1 MPKIHRI
8 RIVGLK
14 YDGMQKQYKDT
25 TFNFHNEKTST
36 NGLIAMM
43 NGGGKGVFLQTI
55 FQILKPGT
63 SWGKQNNRYYQQFFF
78 NQKEQFIPYTF
89 HVVIQWEL
97 DGADS
102 RHLVTGG
109 MFSAEQRISMSEEGG
124 TESKTLEQEAKILPN
139 ITFYTREFERK
150 EEAALEHIPLFEDEE
165 VAENESLKDYLK
177 WNGYDVY
184 RDTKKHY
191 RILDT
196 YGINRKDWDIMKD
209 INKDEGGV
217 GKYFEGAED
226 DHSLFQKR
234 IIPTVSQVLQR
245 TDHQKDDLVEIF
257 KSQASIAKDLPVL
270 LKREQAHKEFLE
282 DIVPFEEHLAKGV
295 EHKEIVQGS
304 VKVGRQLLGALE
316 HLKQSEEETLL
327 TLAKDMEKLA
337 IRQAELFFQKDNLE
351 YAKAHREVMDWD
363 KKLVAERDKHTSLQM
378 TVKEKQQRKE
388 ELSFLLLLKEWS
400 ENEQSIRA
408 LSQQIATLEQNSGLQ
423 QTNQRMDE
431 IKQEARK
438 QWEQSYQS
446 LQEALKQYFGYRKF
460 LKKKEAELA
469 GQDKQKTKEIA
480 QASTEIDFLYTQ
492 IHTFEAKEEALTK
505 EFGDRLTYDVNGY
518 IENLAKQI
526 KDKKDRLE
534 DLQTKDKESSEK
546 QNLLANSHG
555 TLAQAIQFSE
565 EKCEELTA
573 AHEVQQQKE
582 ARLFE
587 KLHGLIT
594 DVTVPFTHSLLSKY
608 VLQIEELLSINLQQA
623 EQMKKELWET
633 QLDHSL
639 NDEPF
644 WIANKDVKELKDWID
659 EKTGIDV
666 FYGTQFLQSLSPEEL
681 ANHLVTYPLLP
692 YGLVVSGPQWQ
703 KINQQV
709 LTGRLFNSPVPIFL
723 REEMNSDGQPSSFV
737 IINGSEKELLT
748 DKNQFN
754 NWKIKIANQIHE
766 KKDTL
771 IELEKTEIL
780 LRRMLKEIDRFL
792 SGELSSEIEKALNQE
807 QNALLSKKAQLQEIT
822 TNQQKEKD
830 LQLDLKAQLEKTNQ
844 KIEKLKTDVGT
855 LEDFVQ
861 EKTLHQENK
870 RVKLEKEKQKEA
882 LGLAQQEIVKE
893 YENIVEMKSKWNQ
906 TYLEWKLSTEQNI
919 KEISFFI
926 EEAAF
931 PSDEKADQ
939 SEELPRLSPH
949 LLEGINGSIE
959 ELKQLQKSKEEQ
971 ARELLVI
978 QATKE
983 SEQKQQLKLEKKLQA
998 LNEEWR
1004 DAPEPAEPIS
1014 ILENMLQ
1021 TAQKET
1027 KTAEK
1032 EEREQGTAVTVA
1044 ETSLKHATEQRD
1056 KSGKKIA
1063 KHEKQPEEWAD
1074 LDLEVKD
1081 VEIKDQMKQTKE
1093 EVKQAEQRQKET
1105 ETNISGYEGDL
1116 LTLSVILKEE
1126 ASAFTDSDLEKIRS
1140 QGKQCILSWC
1150 EKHQALQED
1159 GQEKHA
1165 KIDQS
1170 LRNLKQTIEGK
1181 DWEIRFKNEVLTT
1194 LDHMD
1199 TRHYSH
1205 IQSIVKNMKRFSQ
1218 SGLEQ
1223 LERDKERAEKAQN
1236 FWASRASMKVM
1247 SIAEAIR
1254 SMIAKM
1260 KLKND
1265 RGVFPL
1271 VQLKEDILPK
1281 KAEEIEP
1288 LLKQHF
1294 VSAINKITKQ
1304 FDLIDDH
1311 NRALDEE
1318 IKMLI
1323 SDEQILFVSL
1333 RNRYPELLVYNM
1345 RTDNAFM
1352 YGKPQ
1357 REHYSTWQTINQGSK
1372 TKSDG
1377 SGGQKL
1383 SARMVMMMMLLSV
1396 KSETDKSWVP
1406 LVCDNPFGQAASA
1419 HVLDPIFAVAE
1430 KLKFQ
1435 FIVVTPPELVKT
1447 EISQR
1452 FDAYYK
1458 LDFIRE
1464 KGKEIVSDTI
1474 VPAFRIYQGEEVM
1487 Q

>member
-25 TFNFHNEKTST
+25 TFNFHNDETST

-78 NQKEQFIPYTF
+78 NNKEQFIPYTF
-89 HVVIQWEL
+89 HVLIQWEL
-97 DGADS
+97 DGADH

-109 MFSAEQRISMSEEGG
+109 MFSAEQRISMSEESGN
-124 TESKTLEQEAKILPN
+124 ESKTLEQEAKILPT

-150 EEAALEHIPLFEDEE
+150 EEAALEHIPLYENGE
-165 VAENESLKDYLK
+165 VAETESLKDYLK

-234 IIPTVSQVLQR
+234 IIPTVSQVLHR
-245 TDHQKDDLVEIF
+245 TEHQKNDLVEIF

-295 EHKEIVQGS
+295 EHKEIVLASIQT
-304 VKVGRQLLGALE
+304 GRQLLGALE
-316 HLKQSEEETLL
+316 HLKQSEEETQLSL
-327 TLAKDMEKLA
+327 EKDLEKLI
-337 IRQAELFFQKDNLE
+337 IRQANLRFQKDNLE
-351 YAKAHREVMDWD
+351 FAKAHRVVMDWD
-363 KKLVAERDKHTSLQM
+363 KKLVEEREKHTSKHAI
-378 TVKEKQQRKE
+378 VKEKQERKAQ
-388 ELSFLLLLKEWS
+388 LDFQLLLKEWS
-400 ENEQSIRA
+400 ENEQSIRS
-408 LSQQIATLEQNSGLQ
+408 LSQQIATLEQNSGLEQ
-423 QTNQRMDE
+423 VNQRMDE

-438 QWEQSYQS
+438 QWEQSFLS
-446 LQEALKQYFGYRKF
+446 IQEGVKQYLGYQKF
-460 LKKKEAELA
+460 LNKKATGLLQ
-469 GQDKQKTKEIA
+469 QDKQKTKDIA
-480 QASTEIDFLYTQ
+480 QLSTEIDFLYTQ
-492 IHTFEAKEEALTK
+492 MHNFELKEAALIQ
-505 EFGDRLTYDVNGY
+505 EFGDRLTYDLKGL
-518 IENLAKQI
+518 IESLFKQI
-526 KDKKDRLE
+526 EDKKARLVE
-534 DLQTKDKESSEK
+534 LQAKDKESSEK
-546 QNLLANSHG
+546 QNQLATSHG
-555 TLAQAIQFSE
+555 TLVQSIQFSE
-565 EKCEELTA
+565 EKCEDLKA
-573 AHEVQQQKE
+573 ANEGQKQKE
-582 ARLFE
+582 AKLLE
-587 KLHGLIT
+587 KLLGLLA
-594 DVTVPFTHSLLSKY
+594 DVKAPFTHSLLSKY
-608 VLQIEELLSINLQQA
+608 AIQIEEILGNNRQQA
-623 EQMKKELWET
+623 EQIKKDLWET

-644 WIANKDVKELKDWID
+644 WIANKDVKELKEWID

-666 FYGTQFLQSLSPEEL
+666 FYGTQFLQSLSPAEIGHSL
-681 ANHLVTYPLLP
+681 ITYPLLP
-692 YGLVVSGPQWQ
+692 YGLVVSGQQWQ

-709 LTGRLFNSPVPIFL
+709 LTGRMFKSPVPIFL
-723 REEMNSDGQPSSFV
+723 REEMNSEYHQPSFV
-737 IINGSEKELLT
+737 IINGTEKELLS
-748 DKNQFN
+748 DKNQFTS
-754 NWKIKIANQIHE
+754 WKIKIAKQIEE

-771 IELEKTEIL
+771 LEIEKTETS
-780 LRRMLKEIDRFL
+780 LRRILKEIDRFL
-792 SGELSSEIEKALNQE
+792 SSELSSDIEKALNQE
-807 QNALLSKKAQLQEIT
+807 QNALLSKKTQLQEIKT
-822 TNQQKEKD
+822 QEEKEKE
-830 LQLDLKAQLEKTNQ
+830 LQLGLKEQLEKTKV
-844 KIEKLKTDVGT
+844 KIEKLTRNIET
-855 LEDFVQ
+855 LEEFDQ
-861 EKTLHQENK
+861 EKTLHHENK
-870 RVKLEKEKQKEA
+870 RVKLEKEKQKES
-882 LGLAQQEIVKE
+882 LTIQQQEIGKE
-893 YENIVEMKSKWNQ
+893 HQITIDLQNQWNQ
-906 TYLEWKLSTEQNI
+906 TYVEWKLTTEQNI
-919 KEISFFI
+919 KEIRFFI
-926 EEAAF
+926 EEASF
-931 PSDEKADQ
+931 PADEKADQ
-939 SEELPRLSPH
+939 CEEVPRLSPH
-949 LLEGINGSIE
+949 LLQEINGRIE

-971 ARELLVI
+971 ARELLVL
-978 QATKE
+978 QAKRET
-983 SEQKQQLKLEKKLQA
+983 EQKQQKKLEKKLTIHDQDWNKA
-998 LNEEWR
+998 
-1004 DAPEPAEPIS
+1004 AEPDEPLS

-1021 TAQKET
+1021 NAQKEA

-1044 ETSLKHATEQRD
+1044 ETSLKHAIEQRD
-1056 KSGKKIA
+1056 KSGKKVE
-1063 KHEKQPEEWAD
+1063 KHEKQPEQWED
-1074 LDLEVKD
+1074 LELEVKE
-1081 VEIKDQMKQTKE
+1081 VEIKDQTKVAKE
-1093 EVKQAEQRQKET
+1093 EVKQAEKRQKET
-1105 ETNISGYEGDL
+1105 ETKIAGYEGDL

-1126 ASAFTDSDLEKIRS
+1126 AAVFTNDDLEKIKS
-1140 QGKQCILSWC
+1140 QGKACIISWC
-1150 EKHQALQED
+1150 EEHQGIQED

-1170 LRNLKQTIEGK
+1170 LRNLKLTIEGK

-1199 TRHYSH
+1199 TRHYTH
-1205 IQSIVKNMKRFSQ
+1205 IQNIVKNMKRFSQ

-1247 SIAEAIR
+1247 SISEAIR

-1260 KLKND
+1260 KLKNE
-1265 RGVFPL
+1265 RGSFPL

-1281 KAEEIEP
+1281 KAEDIEP

-1294 VSAINKITKQ
+1294 VAAINKITKQ
-1304 FDLIDDH
+1304 FDMIDDH
-1311 NRALDEE
+1311 NRLLDEE
-1318 IKMLI
+1318 IKQLI

-1396 KSETDKSWVP
+1396 KSETDHSWVP

-1474 VPAFRIYQGEEVM
+1474 VPAFRIYQREGVV

>member
-25 TFNFHNEKTST
+25 TFNFHNHETST

-78 NQKEQFIPYTF
+78 NNKEQFIPYTF
-89 HVVIQWEL
+89 HVLIQWEL
-97 DGADS
+97 DGADR

-109 MFSAEQRISMSEEGG
+109 MFSAEQRVSLSEESGN
-124 TESKTLEQEAKILPN
+124 ESKTLEQEAKILPN

-150 EEAALEHIPLFEDEE
+150 EEAALEHIPLYENDE
-165 VAENESLKDYLK
+165 VAETESLKDYLK

-234 IIPTVSQVLQR
+234 IIPTVSQVLHR
-245 TDHQKDDLVEIF
+245 TEHQKNDLVEIF

-282 DIVPFEEHLAKGV
+282 DIVPFEEHVAKGA
-295 EHKEIVQGS
+295 EHKEIVHAS
-304 VKVGRQLLGALE
+304 IRAGRQLLGALE
-316 HLKQSEEETLL
+316 HLKQLEEETLL
-327 TLAKDMEKLA
+327 TLKKDIEKLTE
-337 IRQAELFFQKDNLE
+337 RQADLRYQNDNLE
-351 YAKAHREVMDWD
+351 FAKAHREVMHWD
-363 KKLVAERDKHTSLQM
+363 KKLVEEREKHTSFQAI
-378 TVKEKQQRKE
+378 VKEKQERKE
-388 ELSFLLLLKEWS
+388 QLVFQLLLKEWS
-400 ENEQSIRA
+400 ENEQTIRS
-408 LSQQIATLEQNSGLQ
+408 LSQQIATLEQNSGLEQ
-423 QTNQRMDE
+423 VNQRMDE
-431 IKQEARK
+431 IKQEAKK
-438 QWEQSYQS
+438 QWEQAYLSI
-446 LQEALKQYFGYRKF
+446 QEAVKQYFGFQKF
-460 LKKKEAELA
+460 LKKKGSELA
-469 GQDKQKTKEIA
+469 QQDKQKTKEIA
-480 QASTEIDFLYTQ
+480 QLSTEIDFLYTQ
-492 IHTFEAKEEALTK
+492 IQTFESKEAALIQ
-505 EFGDRLTYDVNGY
+505 EFGDRLTYDLRGL
-518 IENLAKQI
+518 IESLVKQMD
-526 KDKKDRLE
+526 DKKARYVE
-534 DLQTKDKESSEK
+534 LQAKDKESSEK
-546 QNLLANSHG
+546 QNKLATSHG
-555 TLAQAIQFSE
+555 TLVQSIQFSE
-565 EKCEELTA
+565 EKCEDLNQAKE
-573 AHEVQQQKE
+573 EQKQKE
-582 ARLFE
+582 AKLLE
-587 KLHGLIT
+587 KLIGLID
-594 DVTVPFTHSLLSKY
+594 DVTAPFTHSLLSKY
-608 VLQIEELLSINLQQA
+608 AIQIEEILGHNREQA
-623 EQMKKELWET
+623 EQMKKELWVT

-644 WIANKDVKELKDWID
+644 WIANKDVKELKEWID

-666 FYGTQFLQSLSPEEL
+666 FYGTQFLQSLRPEEMAHTL
-681 ANHLVTYPLLP
+681 HAYPLLP
-692 YGLVVSGPQWQ
+692 YGLVVSGQQWQ

-709 LTGRLFNSPVPIFL
+709 LTGRMFKSPVPIFL
-723 REEMNSDGQPSSFV
+723 REEMNSEHQQPSFV
-737 IINGSEKELLT
+737 IINGTEKELLS
-748 DKNQFN
+748 DKNQFTS
-754 NWKIKIANQIHE
+754 WKIKIAKQIEE
-766 KKDTL
+766 KKDAL
-771 IELEKTEIL
+771 DEIEKTEAF
-780 LRRMLKEIDRFL
+780 LRRILKEIDRFL
-792 SGELSSEIEKALNQE
+792 SSELSIDIEKSLYQE
-807 QNALLSKKAQLQEIT
+807 QNSLLSLKTKLQEIKA
-822 TNQQKEKD
+822 QEEKEKE
-830 LQLDLKAQLEKTNQ
+830 LQLRLKEELEKT
-844 KIEKLKTDVGT
+844 KGRIEKLTRNVET
-855 LEDFVQ
+855 LEEFDQ
-861 EKTLHQENK
+861 DRTLYQENK
-870 RVKLEKEKQKEA
+870 RVKREKEKQQEA
-882 LGLAQQEIVKE
+882 LTIQQQEIGKE
-893 YENIVEMKSKWNQ
+893 HQNTVEQQTQWNQ
-906 TYLEWKLSTEQNI
+906 TYVEWKLTTEQNI
-919 KEISFFI
+919 KEIKFFI
-926 EEAAF
+926 EEAVYPA
-931 PSDEKADQ
+931 DEKADQ
-939 SEELPRLSPH
+939 CEDVPH
-949 LLEGINGSIE
+949 LSSHILQEINGSIE

-971 ARELLVI
+971 ARELLVL
-978 QATKE
+978 QAKKE
-983 SEQKQQLKLEKKLQA
+983 TEQKQQKKLEKKLNAYNQDW
-998 LNEEWR
+998 NK
-1004 DAPEPAEPIS
+1004 APEPDEPMS

-1021 TAQKET
+1021 TAQKDV

-1044 ETSLKHATEQRD
+1044 ETSLKHASGQRD
-1056 KSGKKIA
+1056 KSGKKVE
-1063 KHEKQPEEWAD
+1063 KHGKQPEQWAD
-1074 LDLEVKD
+1074 IDLEVKE
-1081 VEIKDQMKQTKE
+1081 VEIKDQTKLTKE
-1093 EVKQAEQRQKET
+1093 EVKQAEKHQKEA
-1105 ETNISGYEGDL
+1105 EANIAGFEGDL

-1126 ASAFTDSDLEKIRS
+1126 AAAFTNHDVEQIKSL
-1140 QGKQCILSWC
+1140 GKACILSWC
-1150 EKHQALQED
+1150 EEHQAIQEE

-1170 LRNLKQTIEGK
+1170 LRNLKLTIEGK

-1199 TRHYSH
+1199 TRHYTH
-1205 IQSIVKNMKRFSQ
+1205 IQNIVKNMKRFSQ

-1247 SIAEAIR
+1247 SISEAIR

-1260 KLKND
+1260 KLKNE
-1265 RGVFPL
+1265 RGSFPL

-1281 KAEEIEP
+1281 KAEDIEP

-1294 VSAINKITKQ
+1294 VAAINKITKQ
-1304 FDLIDDH
+1304 FDMIDDH

-1318 IKMLI
+1318 IKQLI

-1396 KSETDKSWVP
+1396 KSETDQSWVP

-1474 VPAFRIYQGEEVM
+1474 VPAFRIYQGEGVV